1 MVTASWVC
9 SRHLGHCGLKEKKKI
24 QVKTVATFLAIKQ
37 TLEILGHSGNKKLN
51 IGSRK

>member
-1 MVTASWVC
+1 MGMFQTSWA
-9 SRHLGHCGLKEKKKI
+9 LWFKKKKKKI

-51 IGSRK
+51 TGSRK